1 MTREEAKAYAK
12 RVIDL
17 GLNDETQAFC
27 EVVLEVLEQEPCE
40 DWHDVPS
47 DEMTLGQA
55 RQAVKDL
62 RKKLAEY
69 LWQTPCKDAI
79 SRQEVLD
86 VIERWLECSGYNE
99 AERHIMRA
107 VQSVLYDSPS
117 VTPQMKKIRVAN
129 IDFDK
134 EKFMEIMKNA
144 PITILDDSN
153 TPTIQLIQP
162 KTGHWIA
169 VENDEMETVGYY
181 CSECDL
187 PMETEHQTKFC
198 PNCGA
203 RMIEPQ
209 ESEE

>member
-117 VTPQMKKIRVAN
+117 VTPQ
-129 IDFDK
+129 
-134 EKFMEIMKNA
+134 
-144 PITILDDSN
+144 
-153 TPTIQLIQP
+153 P
-162 KTGHWIA
+162 KTGHWIKTGDYLITA
-169 VENDEMETVGYY
+169 FGNVDYVK
-181 CSECDL
+181 CSCCREYGL
-187 PMETEHQTKFC
+187 EKGNYC

-203 RMIEPQ
+203 KMIEPQ
-209 ESEE
+209 ESEDKE